1 MYHQYPSRPSG
12 HRGCVLSPSPL
23 TSLRAST
30 TANSRMYAVTDRPAA
45 RDRRTSCS
53 TSRTMLSAFAMGSC
67 RQNSSS
73 VAMMT
78 PTHATDTRRAQVH
91 THRANQSNAFPVGI
105 GVPQAARAASPSV
118 ALGTISEASVWGWEL
133 VASRA
138 VPSHCYRMR
147 VFNLDLIRAG
157 HYGQRSCE
165 PHLKDEHMAAPTNA
179 ANLKKALANSEPSTH
194 GTSLTSRDVRLESA
208 KRATAASAPAQV

>member
-1 MYHQYPSRPSG
+1 
-12 HRGCVLSPSPL
+12 
-23 TSLRAST
+23 
-30 TANSRMYAVTDRPAA
+30 MYAVTDRPAA

-105 GVPQAARAASPSV
+105 GCRKPPGPRAPFLGIGHPCRV
-118 ALGTISEASVWGWEL
+118 LELGTISEASVWGWEL

-138 VPSHCYRMR
+138 DGNDRCARFDGRRCVASVGPAWSAVASCGRLVPICVGFYPRHSVTASRPLPRDLRHEQRQLQERNVDGRSHRGAQLASLVSLGICQKGPGIMSKHPVGRQHLSDRM
-147 VFNLDLIRAG
+147 
-157 HYGQRSCE
+157 S
-165 PHLKDEHMAAPTNA
+165 
-179 ANLKKALANSEPSTH
+179 
-194 GTSLTSRDVRLESA
+194 
-208 KRATAASAPAQV
+208 